1 MANEGRFFARAY
13 DREIQAAGKSEFLRM
28 ETAAK
33 CLEKFEES
41 TPPSIVARHQK
52 KTQPAPGVQTWNFNH
67 TVLPA
72 STIFGGR
79 SDPNTET
86 VPSLLSPAGKTK
98 FGAAVEQA
106 QFPTGRAPLGKARNP
121 KVPLHQPPVPGS
133 TVFGITNSFESSTAE
148 CMDFPKLPEEL
159 ERTAKAMYIQS
170 HGAVGPGEQTQRKY
184 TQAFDT
190 NKKFGKPTPH
200 SKEGKSL
207 KSAMHWINDSRAA
220 KVTPLISSAARDY
233 ADRYEAPLGAPYE
246 PLRDTREGKTFEEA
260 HMYGSTPLDTVENV
274 QSLFDGGMG
283 APDDSAAML
292 TTLTGEQSFA
302 ATQPFVHIEK
312 IEVTSVA
319 VKALLEEFMDIDV
332 KQNDRVTGLMHRH
345 IVESL
350 LAKHNIPVEQ
360 QHIPNVARV
369 NYKALIKE
377 IETGELRSINNDSLI
392 QTIKTVRPCGHSTIR
407 LDLTPPRIKGVM
419 EFRNFGNEGGVGTV
433 VNPSPAT
440 VRGLDDHELGV
451 GRGRAQI
458 ETIFKNAGLE
468 KSHNFEEVWARAQG
482 PDGNVSFASFQS
494 TLDRM
499 I

>member
-1 MANEGRFFARAY
+1 
-13 DREIQAAGKSEFLRM
+13 M

-41 TPPSIVARHQK
+41 NPPAIVARHQK
-52 KTQPAPGVQTWNFNH
+52 KTQPAPGAQTWNFNH

-86 VPSLLSPAGKTK
+86 VPSLLSPAGQSK
-98 FGAAVEQA
+98 FAAAVEQA
-106 QFPTGRAPLGKARNP
+106 QFPTRRAPLGKARNP
-121 KVPLHQPPVPGS
+121 KVAKHQPPVPAS
-133 TVFGITNSFESSTAE
+133 TVFGITGVFESSTAE
-148 CMDFPKLPEEL
+148 CMDYPKLPEEV
-159 ERTAKAMYIQS
+159 ERTAKAMYVQS

-184 TQAFDT
+184 TEAFD
-190 NKKFGKPTPH
+190 NSKKFGKPTPH

-207 KSAMHWINDSRAA
+207 QSAMRWINDTRAE
-220 KVTPLISSAARDY
+220 KVTPLISVAARDF

-246 PLRDTREGKTFEEA
+246 PLKDTREAKTFVEG
-260 HMYGSTPLDTVENV
+260 HMYGSVPEEESENV
-274 QSLFDGGMG
+274 QSLFEAGMG
-283 APDDSAAML
+283 APDDAPEML
-292 TTLTGEQSFA
+292 TALTGTQSFG
-302 ATQPFVHIEK
+302 ATQPFVHTTQIDF
-312 IEVTSVA
+312 A
-319 VKALLEEFMDIDV
+319 GVKELMDEFVDIDV
-332 KQNDRVTGLMHRH
+332 KQNDRVTGLMDKH
-345 IVESL
+345 IVEAL
-350 LAKHNIPVEQ
+350 LSKHNVPVGE
-360 QHIPNVARV
+360 QHIPNAAKV

-377 IETGELRSINNDSLI
+377 IETGELRATNNDSLI
-392 QTIKTVRPCGHSTIR
+392 QTGKTVRACGHSTIR

-451 GRGRAQI
+451 GRGREQI

-499 I
+499 V